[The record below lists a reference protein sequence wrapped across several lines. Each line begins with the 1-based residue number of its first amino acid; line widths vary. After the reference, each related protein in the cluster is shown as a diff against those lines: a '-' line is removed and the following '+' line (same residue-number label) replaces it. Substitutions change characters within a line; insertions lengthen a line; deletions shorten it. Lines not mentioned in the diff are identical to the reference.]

1 MSYICTQS
9 VDNGSR
15 FIVLVCIFVSAFLG
29 LYGHDWLAGSM
40 VAIIATVG
48 TILFCIRNPIR
59 ITEWPIRRLMSS
71 VCLGINK

>member
-40 VAIIATVG
+40 VAIIATVWHYFV
-48 TILFCIRNPIR
+48 LHKEPNKDNRMAD
-59 ITEWPIRRLMSS
+59 TETD
-71 VCLGINK
+71 G